1 MGKSDSIDLLLST
14 EIGKGLYR
22 ELQNSYEKIY
32 LQAIKTVKEKNE
44 QRAFGDY
51 VMEHVPREKLR
62 EFALYHLISEH
73 EIPRTIDG
81 LLQMAFDLYVN
92 GFSEEAVNEIILYT
106 EEKRRKKIV
115 DLSKS
120 IAKERGNRTVTLN
133 IIKEAD
139 SRVVQ

>member
-32 LQAIKTVKEKNE
+32 LQAIKMVKEKGE

-62 EFALYHLISEH
+62 EFILYHSISEH

-81 LLQMAFDLYVN
+81 LLQMAFNLHVN
-92 GFSEEAVNEIILYT
+92 CFSEEAVNEIILYT
-106 EEKRRKKIV
+106 EEKRRKKIIEE
-115 DLSKS
+115 SKS
-120 IAKERGNRTVTLN
+120 IVKKRGHKEITLE
-133 IIKEAD
+133 IVREAA
-139 SRVVQ
+139 SKLI